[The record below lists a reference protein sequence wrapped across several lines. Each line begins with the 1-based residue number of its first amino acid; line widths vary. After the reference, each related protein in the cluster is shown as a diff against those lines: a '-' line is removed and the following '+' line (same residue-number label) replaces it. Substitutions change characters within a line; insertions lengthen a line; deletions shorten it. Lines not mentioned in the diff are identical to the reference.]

1 MSPRLLPTSSVLLS
15 KVGGGSNL
23 YRNKLNYYVCT
34 LAALTELITS
44 VNNIA
49 GEEDLETALQNARAT
64 SKPTALVCFELPTNN
79 QNATELYSETTPF
92 LQSHSESVADSHLHV
107 LTL

>member
-1 MSPRLLPTSSVLLS
+1 
-15 KVGGGSNL
+15 
-23 YRNKLNYYVCT
+23 VCT
-34 LAALTELITS
+34 VAALTELITS
-44 VNNIA
+44 VNDIA

-64 SKPTALVCFELPTNN
+64 SKPTALVCLQLSTNN
-79 QNATELYSETTPF
+79 QNATELWSETTPF

>member
-1 MSPRLLPTSSVLLS
+1 MYCSL

-44 VNNIA
+44 VNDIA

-64 SKPTALVCFELPTNN
+64 SKPTALVCFELSTNN
-79 QNATELYSETTPF
+79 QNATEL
-92 LQSHSESVADSHLHV
+92 
-107 LTL
+107 

>member
-44 VNNIA
+44 VNDIA

-79 QNATELYSETTPF
+79 QNAAELWSETTLF